1 MGLFSALN
9 IAVSGLQAQA
19 FALQNISGNIANS
32 QTPGYKGINTLF
44 VDLMPN
50 MPAGTQTSG
59 GVIASSAPTNT
70 IQGQIQASAIG
81 TYMAINGQGFFPVKE
96 GNNSAGGNGPTFP
109 GGDLYTRRGDFQLNA
124 YGYLVNGSGYYLEGI
139 PINPITGNPSGT
151 ALAPLQFSNAFL
163 PANPTSTITY
173 GANLPSYPQTTNSDT
188 TVPGSELLDP
198 TDFVDGDPTVS
209 GTGNVMGGV
218 DTTTF
223 MNESIDGGTITCYD
237 GSGAAVN
244 LEFRWAKTDSA
255 TLGAGHTDNW
265 ELFYQTNSNA
275 TTNASVS
282 WVNAGTDFSFDS
294 SGELSPAITS
304 INLTG
309 VSVDGTSLG
318 NLTFSLGGGL
328 TQFSTTSG
336 ATTVNSLQQDGYAA
350 GQLQSLS
357 VGSNGRISGS
367 FTNGKTVDL
376 AEIPLFSF
384 ASPDSLQSLDGGA
397 FAVTGD
403 SGPALSG
410 ASGQLV
416 GASLEGSNADIADQF
431 TQLIVTQ
438 QAYSAN
444 TRVITT
450 ANEMS
455 QDLLNI
461 LR

>member
-9 IAVSGLQAQA
+9 TAVSGLQAQA

-32 QTPGYKGINTLF
+32 QTPGYKGINTMF
-44 VDLMPN
+44 IDLMPN
-50 MPAGTQTSG
+50 SPVGEQTSG
-59 GVIASSAPTNT
+59 GVIAGSLSTNT
-70 IQGQIQASAIG
+70 LQGQIQASTIG
-81 TYMAINGQGFFPVKE
+81 TYMAINGEGFFPIKQ
-96 GNNSAGGNGPTFP
+96 GNTSSGGNGPTFP
-109 GGDLYTRRGDFQLNA
+109 GGDLYTRRGDFQLNS

-139 PINPITGNPSGT
+139 PINPLTGNPTGT
-151 ALAPLQFSNAFL
+151 ALAPLQFANAFL
-163 PANPTSTITY
+163 PANATTTITY
-173 GANLPSYPQTTNSDT
+173 GANLPSYPQTTNSDP
-188 TVPGSELLDP
+188 TVPGSELLNP
-198 TDFVDGDPTVS
+198 GDFVDADPTVAGA
-209 GTGNVMGGV
+209 GTVMGGV
-218 DTTTF
+218 DASTF
-223 MNESIDGGTITCYD
+223 MNESVDGGTITAYD
-237 GSGAAVN
+237 GSGAAINV
-244 LEFRWAKTDSA
+244 EFRWAKTDSA

-275 TTNASVS
+275 TTNASVA
-282 WVNAGTDFSFDS
+282 WQNAGTDFAFDS

-304 INLTG
+304 VNLTG

-376 AEIPLFSF
+376 AQVPLFNF
-384 ASPDSLQSLDGGA
+384 ASPNNLQSLDGGA

-444 TRVITT
+444 TKVITT